1 MQFHT
6 HIEIKP
12 FERKIDHSERIL
24 SLGSCFADNIAKR
37 LQRSKFCVTASP
49 TGILFNPESIACA
62 IERFAEA
69 GRSDNALPTKEELH
83 HSNGVWF
90 NYDFHS
96 SFSHSD
102 ADVAVEQMREAV
114 TSGAEALAKA
124 EVVIITFGTA
134 FAYRRDGKVVANCHK
149 QPQKIFSREMLSAE
163 YITQRYTELLRG
175 ALANKR
181 VIFTLSPVRHL
192 GDGLEENSLSKATL
206 RVAIA
211 EIVRQADNAT
221 YFPSYEIMM
230 DELRDYRFYA
240 DDMAHPSTLAVDY
253 IWERF
258 SQTAFAPQTL
268 DVIKRVENIT
278 TAAEHRPFNPASEAH
293 RNFCRQMLKQIEQLN
308 TEHPTICLNREKEYF
323 KSYL

>member
-6 HIEIKP
+6 PIDIKP
-12 FERKIDHSERIL
+12 FDRKIGLHQRIL

-37 LQRSKFCVTASP
+37 LQRTKFLATASP

-69 GRSDNALPTKEELH
+69 VNNTNALPTKQELH
-83 HSNGVWF
+83 QGGGVWF

-96 SFSHSD
+96 AFSHTD
-102 ADVAVEQMREAV
+102 ADTAVEQMRNAV
-114 TSGAEALAKA
+114 SHGAEALAKA

-134 FAYRRDGKVVANCHK
+134 FAYRIGSKVVANCHK
-149 QPQKIFSREMLSAE
+149 QPQTTFARQILSVDN
-163 YITQRYTELLRG
+163 IVQRYTELLSG
-175 ALANKR
+175 VLADKR

-192 GDGLEENSLSKATL
+192 GDGLEQNSLSKATL

-211 EIVRQADNAT
+211 EIVQQAENAD

-240 DDMAHPSTLAVDY
+240 DDMAHPSSMAVDY

-268 DVIKRVENIT
+268 ELIKRIDSI
-278 TAAEHRPFNPASEAH
+278 TAATQHRPFNPESEAH
-293 RNFCRQMLKQIEQLN
+293 RKFCQNMLKQIEQLN
-308 TEHPTICLNREKEYF
+308 AENPAICFDLEKEYF
-323 KSYL
+323 KTYL

>member
-1 MQFHT
+1 MQFQT
-6 HIEIKP
+6 TIDIKP
-12 FERKIDHSERIL
+12 FDRKIDHRERIL

-69 GRSDNALPTKEELH
+69 GRNNNALPTKEELH
-83 HSNGVWF
+83 NGNGVWF
-90 NYDFHS
+90 SYDFHS
-96 SFSHSD
+96 SFSHTN
-102 ADVAVEQMREAV
+102 ADVALEQMRKAIAC
-114 TSGAEALAKA
+114 GAEALAKA

-134 FAYRRDGKVVANCHK
+134 FAYCTEGRVVANCHK
-149 QPQKIFSREMLSAE
+149 QPQKLFSREMLSVSD
-163 YITQRYTELLRG
+163 IVQRYTELLRG
-175 ALANKR
+175 AFNGKR

-211 EIVRQADNAT
+211 DIVRQADNAE

-240 DDMAHPSTLAVDY
+240 DDMAHPSSLAVDY

-268 DVIKRVENIT
+268 DVIKRVESIT
-278 TAAEHRPFNPASEAH
+278 TAAEHRPFNPTSDAH
-293 RNFCRQMLKQIEQLN
+293 RNFCRQMLKQIEQLQA
-308 TEHPTICLNREKEYF
+308 EYPSICFDWEKEKF
-323 KSYL
+323 NTYL

>member
-12 FERKIDHSERIL
+12 FERKIDHSQRIL

-102 ADVAVEQMREAV
+102 ANVAVEQMREAV

-134 FAYRRDGKVVANCHK
+134 FAYRTEGRVIANCHK
-149 QPQKIFSREMLSAE
+149 QPQKYS
-163 YITQRYTELLRG
+163 YTERNCLIRYVFYKNIIKELLN
-175 ALANKR
+175 LAR
-181 VIFTLSPVRHL
+181 FIIFRIINY
-192 GDGLEENSLSKATL
+192 NSISFH
-206 RVAIA
+206 
-211 EIVRQADNAT
+211 D
-221 YFPSYEIMM
+221 
-230 DELRDYRFYA
+230 
-240 DDMAHPSTLAVDY
+240 
-253 IWERF
+253 
-258 SQTAFAPQTL
+258 
-268 DVIKRVENIT
+268 
-278 TAAEHRPFNPASEAH
+278 
-293 RNFCRQMLKQIEQLN
+293 
-308 TEHPTICLNREKEYF
+308 
-323 KSYL
+323 

>member
-6 HIEIKP
+6 LIDIKP
-12 FERKIDHSERIL
+12 FDKKIGHHQRIL

-37 LQRSKFCVTASP
+37 LQRTKFSTTASP

-69 GRSDNALPTKEELH
+69 GHNINALPTKQELH
-83 HSNGVWF
+83 QGGGVWF

-96 SFSHSD
+96 TFSHTD
-102 ADVAVEQMREAV
+102 ADTALEQMRSAV
-114 TSGAEALAKA
+114 MLGAEALAKA
-124 EVVIITFGTA
+124 DVVIITFGTA
-134 FAYRRDGKVVANCHK
+134 FVYRIGSKVVANCHK
-149 QPQKIFSREMLSAE
+149 QPKATFTRQMLSVDN
-163 YITQRYTELLRG
+163 IVRRYTELLSG
-175 ALANKR
+175 VLAGKR

-192 GDGLEENSLSKATL
+192 GDGLEQNSLSKATL

-211 EIVRQADNAT
+211 VIVRQADNAD

-240 DDMAHPSTLAVDY
+240 DDMAHPSSLAVDY

-258 SQTAFAPQTL
+258 SQAAFAPETL
-268 DVIKRVENIT
+268 DLIKRIDGIT
-278 TAAEHRPFNPASEAH
+278 VATEHRPFNPESEAH
-293 RNFCRQMLKQIEQLN
+293 RKFCQNMLKQIEQLN
-308 TEHPTICLNREKEYF
+308 TENPAICFDLEKEYF
-323 KSYL
+323 KNYL

>member
-1 MQFHT
+1 MQFQT
-6 HIEIKP
+6 TIDIKP

-69 GRSDNALPTKEELH
+69 GRSDNALPAREELH
-83 HSNGVWF
+83 NGNGVWF

-96 SFSHSD
+96 SFSHTD
-102 ADVAVEQMREAV
+102 ADVAIEQMRKAIV
-114 TSGAEALAKA
+114 SGAEALANAK
-124 EVVIITFGTA
+124 VIIITFGTA

-149 QPQKIFSREMLSAE
+149 QPQKIFSREMLPVGD
-163 YITQRYTELLRG
+163 IVQRYTELLRG
-175 ALANKR
+175 ALSGKR
-181 VIFTLSPVRHL
+181 VIFTLSPVRHI

-211 EIVRQADNAT
+211 EIVRQADNAE

-268 DVIKRVENIT
+268 ELIKQVERIT

-308 TEHPTICLNREKEYF
+308 TEHPTIYLNREKEYF
-323 KSYL
+323 NSYL